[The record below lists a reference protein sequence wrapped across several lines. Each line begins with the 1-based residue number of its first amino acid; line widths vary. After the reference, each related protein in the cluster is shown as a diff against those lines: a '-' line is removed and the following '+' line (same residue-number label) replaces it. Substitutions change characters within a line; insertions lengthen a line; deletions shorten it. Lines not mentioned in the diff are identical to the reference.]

1 MENGTV
7 TLPEASR
14 GPLPAE
20 VARLYDEYAEL
31 CDVTVGENLH
41 FGFWD
46 TPDSAASLAEAA
58 HRLTDVLAD
67 RLAVGPGQRV
77 LDVGCGVGG
86 PTVRIA
92 RRTGAHLA
100 GISISTEQIARAV
113 AHAEHAGM
121 TDQVS
126 FQRADANEMPF
137 PAESFDAVI
146 ALESLIHIPDREHV
160 LGRIRDVLRPGG
172 RLVLTDFYER
182 QPIPPHKQPAVRRY
196 LRDFLFTIVQPGD
209 YIPMLGRVGLQFVEV
224 LDISAQ
230 SVRQTFTHLS
240 AQLTEQQRALGSEYG
255 ADMVDRFNPADMIDV
270 HEFGHLLVVAER
282 PA

>member
-1 MENGTV
+1 VSQETISV
-7 TLPEASR
+7 SV
-14 GPLPAE
+14 PAPAD
-20 VARLYDEYAEL
+20 VGRLYDDYAAL

-41 FGFWD
+41 FGYWD
-46 TPDSAASLAEAA
+46 TPDSGATLAEAA

-67 RLAVGPGQRV
+67 RLALTAGQRL

-92 RRTGAHLA
+92 RRTGAQVT
-100 GISISTEQIARAV
+100 GISISKEQIIRAA
-113 AHAEHAGM
+113 AHAELAGM
-121 TDQVS
+121 ADRVT
-126 FQRADANEMPF
+126 FQHANAIELPF

-146 ALESLIHIPDREHV
+146 ALESLIHVPDREQV
-160 LGRIRDVLRPGG
+160 LGQIRNVLRPGG

-182 QPIPPHKQPAVRRY
+182 TPIPAAKLPAVQRY

-209 YIPMLGRVGLQFVEV
+209 YIPLLQNAGLRFIEI

-240 AQLTEQQRALGSEYG
+240 AQLTEEQRKLGTEFG
-255 ADMVDRFNPADMIDV
+255 ADMVDKFNPANMIDV
-270 HEFGHLLVVAER
+270 HEFGHLLIVAER